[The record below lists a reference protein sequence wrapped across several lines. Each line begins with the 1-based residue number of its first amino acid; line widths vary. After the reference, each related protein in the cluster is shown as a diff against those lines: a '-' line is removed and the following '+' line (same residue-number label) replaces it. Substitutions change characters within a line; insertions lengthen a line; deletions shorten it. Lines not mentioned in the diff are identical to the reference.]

1 LTHVS
6 AFDPR
11 RTLTQSCVHSFV
23 EIHFATG
30 QHGRNSSTMSGLRMT
45 RAFSHTMQS
54 LAWQADLS
62 FSLNHTI
69 SPSERR
75 FLSYPAG

>member
-1 LTHVS
+1 
-6 AFDPR
+6 
-11 RTLTQSCVHSFV
+11 
-23 EIHFATG
+23 
-30 QHGRNSSTMSGLRMT
+30 MT